1 MSRVSRFPFGRLLLA
16 GVILT
21 VLAVVFSFL
30 SPPAPRPEKPAAVV
44 APLPV
49 TSAPPQAK
57 PKEAPVARL
66 EHPDHSPLAD
76 ELNAPGNTPQ
86 RDLEILKGLLGQ
98 FTTVLKPGNAPPL
111 GDNQDITAALTG
123 HNKLHIVFIPPNH
136 PAIDAQGRLL
146 DRWGTPYF
154 FHARSAET
162 FDLRSAGPDKIL
174 FTADDVVRT
183 WK

>member
-1 MSRVSRFPFGRLLLA
+1 MTSRRGGIIAVLGLAALLALLLLW
-16 GVILT
+16 I
-21 VLAVVFSFL
+21 
-30 SPPAPRPEKPAAVV
+30 PWRKPAPA
-44 APLPV
+44 
-49 TSAPPQAK
+49 SAPTAK
-57 PKEAPVARL
+57 VAAASPSKPDPYLAGRIPNV
-66 EHPDHSPLAD
+66 PDHSPLAD

-86 RDLEILKGLLGQ
+86 RDLEILKDILGQ
-98 FTTVLKPGNAPPL
+98 FTTALKPGIAPPL

-123 HNKLHIVFIPPNH
+123 HNKRHIVFIPPNH
-136 PAIDAQGRLL
+136 PAVDSQGRLV

-174 FTADDVVRT
+174 FTEDDVVRT